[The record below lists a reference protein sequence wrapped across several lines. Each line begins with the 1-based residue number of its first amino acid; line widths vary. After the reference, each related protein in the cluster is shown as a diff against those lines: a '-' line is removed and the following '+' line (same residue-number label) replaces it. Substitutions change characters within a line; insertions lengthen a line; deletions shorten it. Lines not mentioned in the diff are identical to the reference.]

1 MEEEQ
6 TTFNEESL
14 QELNDNADCIVT
26 NIVEAENGN

>member
-1 MEEEQ
+1 MEEQ

-14 QELNDNADCIVT
+14 QELIDNADCIVT

>member
-1 MEEEQ
+1 MEEQ

-26 NIVEAENGN
+26 NIVEAEDGN

>member
-1 MEEEQ
+1 MEEQ

-26 NIVEAENGN
+26 NIVEAKNGN

>member
-6 TTFNEESL
+6 TIFNEESL

>member
-1 MEEEQ
+1 MEEQ

-14 QELNDNADCIVT
+14 QELNDNTDCIVT

>member
-1 MEEEQ
+1 MEEQ